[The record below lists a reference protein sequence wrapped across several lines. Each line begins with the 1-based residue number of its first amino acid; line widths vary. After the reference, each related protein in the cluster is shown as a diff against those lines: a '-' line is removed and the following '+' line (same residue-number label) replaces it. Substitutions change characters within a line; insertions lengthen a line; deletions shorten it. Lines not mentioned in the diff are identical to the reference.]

1 MATISQHKI
10 FTDSN
15 TRLIFLVFGLPIA
28 GLIYSGLGIAGM
40 ASFSVIREH
49 PLISG
54 TLFFCIPFIIA
65 ASIWIK
71 ASAQAYRK

>member
-1 MATISQHKI
+1 MAIESQYKI
-10 FTDSN
+10 VTDSN

-28 GLIYSGLGIAGM
+28 GLIYCGLGIAGM

-54 TLFFCIPFIIA
+54 TLFFCIPFTIA
-65 ASIWIK
+65 VSIWIK
-71 ASAQAYRK
+71 ASAKAYKS